1 MNDNQIQHDRV
12 EENTEISFKK
22 NQGSL
27 TLHHSPRRLP
37 PQNPFPVE
45 LVFFVTSHHGKG
57 HGLL

>member
-1 MNDNQIQHDRV
+1 M
-12 EENTEISFKK
+12 TEWKKTQKYLLK
-22 NQGSL
+22 NQDSL